1 MNVKIIANPINSIK
15 SEDNSDINKKAQKID
30 SHNLIPLLSRTKSSK
45 NHHNKPR
52 SKTFIQ
58 KKFGTILRNRF
69 SGSKQP
75 HNWYANHMKIILH
88 LCSFFIDK
96 IQKCNE

>member
-15 SEDNSDINKKAQKID
+15 SEDNSYINKKAHKIN

-45 NHHNKPR
+45 NHHYEPR

-58 KKFGTILRNRF
+58 KKFRTVLRNRL
-69 SGSKQP
+69 SGSK
-75 HNWYANHMKIILH
+75 
-88 LCSFFIDK
+88 
-96 IQKCNE
+96 